1 MSEIEAITAL
11 IAPEARSLVEAAR
24 HEAQARACFYVG
36 VEHLFVALVKRERSK
51 LARAL
56 ETTGVDPKSLRDA
69 VRRFAGVG
77 SPEIPFAP
85 PAATTVRLR
94 AIVRDAAYRARSRG
108 GELAGEGDLIEAIL
122 GDDDASP
129 SIVLRGAGVDIPAL
143 ELALASSA
151 EAVTVPGRM
160 RLGSKELEPG
170 SILARFGR
178 DLTALAA
185 KGELATAVGRD
196 SEIRE
201 LLRALCRQT
210 KNAPL
215 LIGEPGVG
223 KTAIVEELANRI
235 AHGDV
240 PDAIA
245 GKHVVEISLA
255 SIVAGTKYRGEFE
268 ERMEKLI
275 REARDNPDILLFVD
289 EIHSLV
295 GAGAAEG
302 SPMDAGDV
310 LKPSLAR
317 GEIRVIGAT
326 TPRDYAQSIEKDG
339 ALARRFQTIR
349 VDEPSPAASRAIVL
363 GRCASLEAHHG
374 VTIMPDAIDA
384 AVTLSVRYIPDRKL
398 PDKAIDLVDEACVRL
413 RVRSFAG
420 KFTTLVTADLVAE
433 ALSAKTGIPLQR
445 LTESEQ
451 KRLLRMEDALQARV
465 VGQDE
470 ACRSVAERI
479 RLARAG
485 LRDPR
490 KPVGVLF
497 FLGPSGVGKT
507 ELARAV
513 AEFLDGSDDAMI
525 RVDMSEYQEKHTI
538 SRLIGSPPGYVGSD
552 EEGQLTQ
559 KLRHRPASVVLLD
572 EIEKAHPDIWDL
584 FLQVFDDG
592 RLTDAQGRV
601 ADCRHAIFIM
611 TSNACSDLWNHDRG
625 IVGFGTPRE
634 DEAAVLEMPAPSEV
648 NDRLAK
654 TFRPEFLNRV
664 DELVLFRPLGA
675 EELAAIARIQIERLL
690 GRVRDQG
697 IVIHVTEAAIAEV
710 ARRGW
715 DPAHG
720 ARPIERSV
728 EDNVARPLSA
738 AILNGR
744 TGPGGRILIDAKDGE
759 IAVDASGGD
768 VRG

>member
-1 MSEIEAITAL
+1 MSEIESIAAL
-11 IAPEARSLVEAAR
+11 IAPDVRGVVEAAR
-24 HEAQARACFYVG
+24 HEAQVRACFYLG
-36 VEHLFVALVKRERSK
+36 VEHLFVALVKRERST

-56 ETTGVDPKSLRDA
+56 ENAGVDPKALRDA
-69 VRRFAGVG
+69 VRRFAGIG

-85 PAATTVRLR
+85 PAVATSRLR
-94 AIVRDAAYRARSRG
+94 AIVRNAARRARSRG
-108 GELAGEGDLIEAIL
+108 DELAGEVDLIAAIL
-122 GDDDASP
+122 GDHDASP
-129 SIVLRGAGVDIPAL
+129 SIVLRGAGIDVAAL
-143 ELALASSA
+143 ELALASSV
-151 EAVTVPGRM
+151 EAVTASGAK
-160 RLGSKELEPG
+160 RLRAKELEPG
-170 SILARFGR
+170 SLLARFGR

-185 KGELATAVGRD
+185 KGELTTAIGRD
-196 SEIRE
+196 PEIRE
-201 LLRALCRQT
+201 LMRALCRQT

-215 LIGEPGVG
+215 LVGEPGVG

-235 AHGDV
+235 ARGDV
-240 PDAIA
+240 PEALV
-245 GKHVVEISLA
+245 GKRVVEISLA
-255 SIVAGTKYRGEFE
+255 SLVAGTKYRGEFE
-268 ERMEKLI
+268 ERMERLV
-275 REARDNPDILLFVD
+275 REASENPDILLFVD

-349 VDEPSPAASRAIVL
+349 VEEPSPGASRAIVL

-374 VTIMPDAIDA
+374 VTILPEAIEA
-384 AVTLSVRYIPDRKL
+384 AVALSVRYLPERKL

-413 RVRSFAG
+413 RVRSHAG

-433 ALSAKTGIPLQR
+433 ALSSKTGIPIQR

-451 KRLLRMEDALQARV
+451 KRLLRMEDALQERV
-465 VGQDE
+465 VGQE
-470 ACRSVAERI
+470 NACRAVAERI

-490 KPVGVLF
+490 KPIGVLF

-507 ELARAV
+507 ELARAM
-513 AEFLDGSDDAMI
+513 AEFLDGSDDAVI

-559 KLRHRPASVVLLD
+559 KLRQRPASVVLLD
-572 EIEKAHPDIWDL
+572 EIEKAHSDVWDL

-601 ADCRHAIFIM
+601 ADCRHAIFVM
-611 TSNACSDLWNHDRG
+611 TSNACSDLWRHDRG
-625 IVGFGTPRE
+625 TVGFGAPRE
-634 DEAAVLEMPAPSEV
+634 EEGPALQMPSPAEV
-648 NDRLAK
+648 RERLSK
-654 TFRPEFLNRV
+654 IFRPEFLNRI

-675 EELAAIARIQIERLL
+675 AELVAIARIQIERLL

-697 IVIHVTEAAIAEV
+697 IVIQVTDAAVAEV

-715 DPAHG
+715 DPVLG
-720 ARPIERSV
+720 ARPIERAV

-738 AILNGR
+738 SILNGR
-744 TGPGGRILIDAKDGE
+744 TGPGGRIVIDTRDG
-759 IAVDASGGD
+759 ALVFDA
-768 VRG
+768 RGADADA